1 MKKIII
7 ENESISNDEKRNNK
21 TIFENITSD
30 IRIKLDGCHV
40 TLDFDVDLFKTQ
52 GGDHNE

>member
-21 TIFENITSD
+21 TIVENITSD

-40 TLDFDVDLFKTQ
+40 TLDFDVDFIP
-52 GGDHNE
+52 NARW